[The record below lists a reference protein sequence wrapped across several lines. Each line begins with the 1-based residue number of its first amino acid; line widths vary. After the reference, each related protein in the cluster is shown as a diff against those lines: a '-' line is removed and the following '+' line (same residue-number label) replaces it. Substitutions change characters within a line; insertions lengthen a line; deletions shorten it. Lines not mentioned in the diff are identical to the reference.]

1 MGRRPMQQKA
11 PGPFANRL
19 SRPSAATKQGLKR
32 QGEYQD
38 NVKRGRRRETST
50 SHATMAALYDE
61 YMDISDNGRVS
72 VEMFDDNEP
81 DDSDDS
87 DSGASID
94 GRLGLGGL
102 FSGSG
107 ESQAPGAVP
116 RISDAPSSGPEGS
129 YMSVDEPL
137 QHEAHP
143 TGYPENTQ
151 LQNTAYYQDA
161 STFVYPGAPLWR
173 LPQVDPVLATKRFP
187 ALSQL
192 VVSEAAHIFY
202 ANCQRLRK
210 NWSCDPTSALPKY
223 FHASTPYS
231 LVLLRQ
237 LGMLSSYSNKNML
250 AVHVILHHH
259 WQQRLAS
266 RNIHGPISSGLR
278 SFQTIRPAQNISK
291 YPGKGGHCETEI
303 QENIYGITLQDT
315 CATLRSIKRAV
326 AGANEADDQPA
337 PSSELTSS
345 KLVKEATGINSSTT
359 DVSVGTALREL
370 QATRRAKK
378 TAKRRR
384 RALRSEVR
392 RPLMTDHNN
401 MMRDHVGG
409 ILMPEVPGPPSS
421 ELSRHE
427 NLMLRERE
435 QQNRVARIEL
445 RERVQDLQ
453 VAVRQLTK
461 GEREACMQPA
471 LLRTQLTSAEE
482 VSKQVSQSM
491 ASGLRFEVDPS
502 QQDAATR
509 ARLGS
514 LAQTGGLSDVRPREQ
529 LPGLDNNTHGT
540 QPTQLPIR
548 ALGASHTTLHNG
560 AEMRAEETTGM
571 RAIELER
578 LGQKPLPQVPMPWPK
593 KASTTGKKWYDS

>member
-173 LPQVDPVLATKRFP
+173 LPQVDPPAGGIRSCSYLLRQLPATAEELVLRSNERSSK
-187 ALSQL
+187 
-192 VVSEAAHIFY
+192 I
-202 ANCQRLRK
+202 
-210 NWSCDPTSALPKY
+210 LPRI
-223 FHASTPYS
+223 TPYS

-461 GEREACMQPA
+461 GEREACTQPA